1 MTINWKDIDLFI
13 FTNLDMLM
21 IPFSDS
27 VWFGECTE
35 TKLQKIRSE
44 RMRGETFAFPLT
56 SLAQTAGW

>member
-27 VWFGECTE
+27 VLFGKCTE
-35 TKLQKIRSE
+35 TKQQKNQVRENE
-44 RMRGETFAFPLT
+44 RRNF
-56 SLAQTAGW
+56 